1 MIQKDALCNQMHRFI
16 LSINAAVGA
25 LAATAMSPA
34 CPVAL
39 TVYFTGARVEVQ
51 CSLRAWVYGRGVSDP
66 SSRLRWRAALLSKCA
81 LRSQRALLQQL
92 WVLLRFRK

>member
-1 MIQKDALCNQMHRFI
+1 MHCFA

-25 LAATAMSPA
+25 FAATAMSPA
-34 CPVAL
+34 CPEVL

-51 CSLRAWVYGRGVSDP
+51 CSLCALVYGRGVSEL

-81 LRSQRALLQQL
+81 LRSKR
-92 WVLLRFRK
+92 VLL